1 MVLIIMLAALN
12 LGLILLC
19 TSGITFVLMQDRQ
32 VKRGR

>member
-1 MVLIIMLAALN
+1 VVVIIMLAVLN

-19 TSGITFVLMQDRQ
+19 TSGIAFVLMQDRQ